1 MGRFVER
8 KKTPRKNI
16 FQARFFI
23 FSPVF
28 YPKLAEFFFEI
39 YTGKHDSALV
49 TLQTKTKKQEGYL
62 HNSLQ
67 KKAGQPSHD
76 ATAQLMFTTNYCFL
90 LALSFS
96 AQALQSSYLYSFFF
110 SLTDNLCQY
119 LLYIFL
125 RATLLWV
132 SLLFSQNFLT
142 LSDCKIIRILT
153 ILLSNTPKL
162 NKYCI
167 LFWPISIY
175 IKWNISKL
183 L

>member
-28 YPKLAEFFFEI
+28 YPKVAEFFET

-96 AQALQSSYLYSFFF
+96 AQALQPSYLYSFFYLNRQ
-110 SLTDNLCQY
+110 SLSIPIIY
-119 LLYIFL
+119 L
-125 RATLLWV
+125 
-132 SLLFSQNFLT
+132 S
-142 LSDCKIIRILT
+142 
-153 ILLSNTPKL
+153 
-162 NKYCI
+162 
-167 LFWPISIY
+167 
-175 IKWNISKL
+175 
-183 L
+183 